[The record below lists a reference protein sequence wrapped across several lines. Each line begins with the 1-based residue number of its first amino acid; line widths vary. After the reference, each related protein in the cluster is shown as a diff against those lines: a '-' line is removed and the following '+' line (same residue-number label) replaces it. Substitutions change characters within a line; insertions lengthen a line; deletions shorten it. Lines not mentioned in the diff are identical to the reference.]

1 MNLNE
6 LTRDE
11 LKIVTFGLQDHI
23 AILDEAIVELEGM
36 RCSSSHTWRVGAVK
50 SARLDTKIL
59 LDRFREALDS
69 KRNQ

>member
-11 LKIVTFGLQDHI
+11 LQIVTFGLQHHI
-23 AILDEAIVELEGM
+23 AMLDEAIVELEGM
-36 RCSSSHTWRVGAVK
+36 RCVGAVK
-50 SARLDTKIL
+50 NARLDTKIL

-69 KRNQ
+69 RPVN